1 MMILSLLWF
10 IWGSV
15 LALPIGVNLLPPL
28 QTSVGIFY
36 AIMVGVLI
44 SDLASYSDERA
55 LRSLSI
61 AFGLLCLLGAYV
73 LSTVDYSQIINYSS
87 GALQRKENSLNDQ
100 MVLRIFPVNN
110 IVIGIIEFTVY
121 SAAILPLCLSRAK
134 ASTRIFLF
142 LSGVTALVLNVL
154 VATRTC
160 FAVVGATC
168 VLMLAAGLRA
178 GGILPSKKT
187 IFRIA
192 IMVLPVA
199 AGAGWVA
206 TQTLDL
212 SSLTGRFS
220 QTNEDPRLQIWK
232 EAFSLAI
239 KHPNGGG
246 YRLLTTH
253 YWGHNI
259 LLDSVLFFAWPGL
272 LLVLIGGALT
282 TSAVLRQLLRRRLQ
296 KTGMALAMIFVG
308 AFITMMLMP
317 PMLPVML
324 SAVIVYAYFRN
335 APVDLTQSE

>member
-1 MMILSLLWF
+1 
-10 IWGSV
+10 
-15 LALPIGVNLLPPL
+15 
-28 QTSVGIFY
+28 
-36 AIMVGVLI
+36 
-44 SDLASYSDERA
+44 
-55 LRSLSI
+55 
-61 AFGLLCLLGAYV
+61 
-73 LSTVDYSQIINYSS
+73 
-87 GALQRKENSLNDQ
+87 
-100 MVLRIFPVNN
+100 
-110 IVIGIIEFTVY
+110 
-121 SAAILPLCLSRAK
+121 
-134 ASTRIFLF
+134 
-142 LSGVTALVLNVL
+142 
-154 VATRTC
+154 
-160 FAVVGATC
+160 
-168 VLMLAAGLRA
+168 
-178 GGILPSKKT
+178 
-187 IFRIA
+187 
-192 IMVLPVA
+192 MVLPVA